1 MPKYGATF
9 TWSYEVDA
17 EDEDDAEEK
26 AFDLACEEFGKYFA
40 KNAGFIVEEL

>member
-9 TWSYEVDA
+9 TWFYEVDA

-26 AFDLACEEFGKYFA
+26 AFDLAYEEFGKYFA
-40 KNAGFIVEEL
+40 KHAGFIVEEM